1 MAAKFEREVLE
12 RLTKIEEQLKHFR
25 ADLGEDHKIL
35 HGNGQPGLIH
45 RMTVLEHNWRWV
57 KWLSGVIGAGVG
69 IVLSLA
75 AKKFFN

>member
-1 MAAKFEREVLE
+1 MAVKFEREVIE
-12 RLTKIEEQLKHFR
+12 RLAKIESDLKFIHT
-25 ADLGEDHKIL
+25 DLKEDYKIL
-35 HGNGQPGLIH
+35 HGNGQPGLID

-75 AKKFFN
+75 KKIFFN